1 VTGLFASVV
10 IVASLLMAGW
20 SVILLLINRPPGR
33 LLLIGAGALEVLLLV
48 LAIGGIVQMAASDR
62 DFARLEFV
70 GYLAACVAI
79 VPAAV
84 WWIRDE
90 KSRAA
95 AGVLTVVFLVVPV
108 LVVRVQQVW
117 AGPGA

>member
-1 VTGLFASVV
+1 MTGLYANAV
-10 IVASLLMAGW
+10 IVASLLLAGW
-20 SVILLLINRPPGR
+20 AAILVLINRPPGR
-33 LLLIGAGALEVLLLV
+33 SLLVAGGALEVMLLV
-48 LAIGGIVQMAASDR
+48 FAIGGIVQMAASDR
-62 DFARLEFV
+62 DFARAEFV

-79 VPAAV
+79 VPAAT

-95 AGVLTVVFLVVPV
+95 AGVLAVVFLVVPV

-117 AGPGA
+117 TGTSV

>member
-1 VTGLFASVV
+1 MTGPYANAIV
-10 IVASLLMAGW
+10 VASLVLCGW
-20 SVILLLINRPPGR
+20 VVILLIVNRPPGR
-33 LLLIGAGALEVLLLV
+33 AVLGAVAVLELMLIVFAV
-48 LAIGGIVQMAASDR
+48 GGIVQMIASDR
-62 DFARLEFV
+62 DFARAEFV

-84 WWIRDE
+84 WWVRGE

-95 AGVLTVVFLVVPV
+95 AGVIAVVLLVVPV